1 MCEYWYDCM
10 KSKYGDKAKLC
21 YPVID
26 NFIFY
31 VKSEDIFVNL
41 AGYI

>member
-1 MCEYWYDCM
+1 MYEHWYDCM

-21 YPVID
+21 YSVID

-41 AGYI
+41 AVYI